1 MVWVSLKADLVAG
14 HMQKTVLASGE
25 RIDCGSG
32 CYIETLPPNHGHPVF
47 RSCGPN
53 CGMAFYANN
62 LEEAERNIEYLKI
75 GH

>member
-1 MVWVSLKADLVAG
+1 
-14 HMQKTVLASGE
+14 MQRTVLASGE
-25 RIDCGSG
+25 KIDYGAG
-32 CYIETLPPNHGHPVF
+32 CYIETLPPSRGNPVY

-53 CGMAFYANN
+53 CGMAFYASN

>member
-1 MVWVSLKADLVAG
+1 MDWVFLKVVQVGG

-25 RIDCGSG
+25 RIDCGNG
-32 CYIETLPPNHGHPVF
+32 CYIEALPPLHGHSVY

-53 CGMAFYANN
+53 CGMAFYASN
-62 LEEAERNIEYLKI
+62 LEEAERNVEYLKI